1 MLINSA
7 SFRHQ
12 VSVVHAASGDVLE
25 YSVEQIL
32 NGGET
37 GSGSASI
44 EFAMHSDDNGDNIS
58 WIVILVTNLYFN
70 YAEFICNISL
80 FHFKLLYI
88 FIYIIYFILDH
99 W

>member
-58 WIVILVTNLYFN
+58 
-70 YAEFICNISL
+70 
-80 FHFKLLYI
+80 
-88 FIYIIYFILDH
+88 
-99 W
+99 